1 MIISYPNE
9 DWIKNKIGE
18 TGLGIPGKEYM
29 KSINCKAYGMS
40 GLPTVMSVYK
50 SIYPE
55 TMSYE
60 KGRGEGR

>member
-9 DWIKNKIGE
+9 EWIKNKIGE

-29 KSINCKAYGMS
+29 ARINCKAYGMS
-40 GLPTVMSVYK
+40 GLPILMSVYK
-50 SIYPE
+50 SMNPE

-60 KGRGEGR
+60 RGREEK